1 MPRKSLEFAF
11 GQVKGCLS
19 LGSAEQLGVF
29 CFFSD
34 TFTSEASVLAQGVSS
49 RGDSQGF
56 KRENEQGEERGLTC
70 CLFPIGKTAFP
81 ALPFTLWG
89 LE

>member
-1 MPRKSLEFAF
+1 MPGKSLEFAC

-29 CFFSD
+29 CFFSG
-34 TFTSEASVLAQGVSS
+34 TFTSEASVLAQGVLS
-49 RGDSQGF
+49 RGNSQGF
-56 KRENEQGEERGLTC
+56 KRENELVEERGLTC
-70 CLFPIGKTAFP
+70 CLFPPGKSAFP
-81 ALPFTLWG
+81 ALPSALRG